1 MTDETFEDRL
11 REIAQHRGLKLV
23 KSRRR
28 KAGVGDYGKFGLTD
42 AHGRPLLGISEHGL
56 TATPE
61 EIHAFFR
68 TDTLGSWEQ
77 SAETTPD
84 RPAPKAVA
92 DTTAASEAAEPAVR
106 RKREVAAKP
115 AGRRPR
121 GQGEAADRAASSR
134 KRSTHKAPAPP
145 TKPRS
150 RPETKA
156 AAEDV
161 PGPELVL
168 RHAKASDAPAI
179 ATLLRGLDKVE
190 VDKQAVAANLVAI
203 RSSRRAGLVVAEL
216 GALIGCCGW
225 AVIPTVHR
233 GPLGRLTVII
243 VDRDHRR
250 QGVATALVAF
260 AEKEL
265 ARMGCKRLEAMSDI
279 AISNAHNFFRAL
291 KFEQASY
298 RFARPIGERPGP
310 PAVAG

>member
-1 MTDETFEDRL
+1 MTDETFEGGL
-11 REIAQHRGLKLV
+11 REMAQHRGLKLV

-42 AHGRPLLGISEHGL
+42 AHGKPLLGISEHGL

-61 EIHAFFR
+61 EIHAFLR
-68 TDTLGSWEQ
+68 TDTLGSWKQ

-92 DTTAASEAAEPAVR
+92 DTTAASESAEPVVR

-115 AGRRPR
+115 GRRRPR
-121 GQGEAADRAASSR
+121 AQGEAADRAASSR
-134 KRSTHKAPAPP
+134 KRSMHKAPALPK
-145 TKPRS
+145 KPHS

-156 AAEDV
+156 VAEDV
-161 PGPELVL
+161 PGPEPVL

-190 VDKQAVAANLVAI
+190 VDGQAVAANLVAI
-203 RSSRRAGLVVAEL
+203 RSRKAGLVVAEL

-298 RFARPIGERPGP
+298 RFARPIG
-310 PAVAG
+310 